1 MICKVHHRRA
11 VPHGPYVLEGD
22 PERLDGLVW
31 RRIDEP
37 LAEHRDGTGEAR
49 AGPAA

>member
-11 VPHGPYVLEGD
+11 VPHGPFVLEGD
-22 PERLDGLVW
+22 PERPDGLGW
-31 RRIDEP
+31 HRIDEP
-37 LAEHRDGTGEAR
+37 GRGAGEAR